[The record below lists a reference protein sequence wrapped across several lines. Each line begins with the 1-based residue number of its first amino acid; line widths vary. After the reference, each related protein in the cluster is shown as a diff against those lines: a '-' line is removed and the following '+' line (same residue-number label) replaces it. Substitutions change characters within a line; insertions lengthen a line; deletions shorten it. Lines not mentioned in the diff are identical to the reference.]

1 MSIRYDKAS
10 DTLSISLSK
19 AVGDSYELEA
29 GNFTAIVD
37 DDDGLIGI
45 VIKEADEFL
54 KQATAVK
61 LVGDKTSKATKPSKP
76 VWEDVDSSMIS
87 AFKYNEAEQV
97 LEVVFNRTGIYRYFD
112 VPPKVVKGLRE
123 ASSKGSYM
131 RWAIID
137 MYSYEKG
144 R

>member
-10 DTLSISLSK
+10 DTLYISLSK

-37 DDDGLIGI
+37 DDDGLVEI

-61 LVGDKTSKATKPSKP
+61 LVGEKTTKAPKPNKP

-137 MYSYEKG
+137 MYPYEKG